1 MKNISMALAALF
13 AFLAASAVTR
23 ADASREGIEDMMAK
37 AEIAALVNN
46 WGFYRDQERWGELS
60 SVFHPG
66 GTISISWYDGP
77 HEGFVEA
84 SKMIAANGSAL
95 LKHQFG
101 VPSIRVEGTRA
112 VSEVNVVIMVRSS
125 APAGT
130 VDTTSHARFL
140 DLLERRDG
148 SWKIQKRVAVY
159 EKDRIDPVDMPA
171 LPAAVFEG
179 LDEFPK
185 ELRFL
190 AASMKK
196 AGIELSKTVVLDK
209 SPEAATLYEEG
220 DAWLGGA

>member
-1 MKNISMALAALF
+1 MKSMTMACLALIAVLAAP
-13 AFLAASAVTR
+13 ASLR
-23 ADASREGIEDMMAK
+23 ADASSGGTDMTAK
-37 AEIAALVNN
+37 SEIAALVNN
-46 WGFYRDQERWGELS
+46 WGFYRDQERWAELS

-84 SKMIAANGSAL
+84 SKMIAANGTAL

-101 VPSIRVEGTRA
+101 VPSIRVEGGRA

-125 APAGT
+125 APFGI
-130 VDTTSHARFL
+130 VDTTSHARFV
-140 DLLERRDG
+140 DLIEKRDG
-148 SWKIQKRVAVY
+148 AWKIRKRVAIY

-179 LDEFPK
+179 LDAFPA

-196 AGIELSKTVVLDK
+196 AGIELSKTVVLDR
-209 SPEAATLYEEG
+209 SPEAKALYDEA
-220 DAWLGGA
+220 DAWLAGG